1 MAAHL
6 GGGAGGPAE
15 QQLALA
21 VAQPRAPPAE
31 VSSQLVVVQPNGG
44 VSANQLQPVVGVPAP
59 GAKRPRRGGAP
70 TSDNLYSGLIA
81 RELNR
86 VFQAAV
92 DKTKDKLPRWLMFT
106 DPRGNPCEKACCTF
120 TSVNLL
126 APELRGEAVY
136 VNEER
141 HELGAT
147 CPPLEGT
154 ALTDAAWEL
163 QTSKLK
169 NCVRKNANVYAV
181 FRCFLPKFLLD
192 FSALDLPETMGNVWT
207 DPSKYFSKDG
217 LRRKPQLWG
226 RR

>member
-1 MAAHL
+1 MLREAEAIGAANGPGAHEPPANVRL
-6 GGGAGGPAE
+6 GPICRGAPIFEGQVERRRSRRTGWLLCVAQDGGSPAWWSGRAAE

-92 DKTKDKLPRWLMFT
+92 LWTRRSTRSRVGLCLRT
-106 DPRGNPCEKACCTF
+106 
-120 TSVNLL
+120 
-126 APELRGEAVY
+126 PEAILVKRPAARLRA
-136 VNEER
+136 
-141 HELGAT
+141 
-147 CPPLEGT
+147 
-154 ALTDAAWEL
+154 
-163 QTSKLK
+163 
-169 NCVRKNANVYAV
+169 
-181 FRCFLPKFLLD
+181 
-192 FSALDLPETMGNVWT
+192 
-207 DPSKYFSKDG
+207 
-217 LRRKPQLWG
+217 
-226 RR
+226 